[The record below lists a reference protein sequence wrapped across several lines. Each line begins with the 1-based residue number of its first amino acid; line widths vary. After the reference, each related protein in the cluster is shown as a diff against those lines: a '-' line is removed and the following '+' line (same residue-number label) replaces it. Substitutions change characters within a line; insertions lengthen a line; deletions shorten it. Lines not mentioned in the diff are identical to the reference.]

1 MKQWIPSKEQLKSQ
15 AGFWL
20 LVKNR
25 NAILFRIP
33 VELHPGTRKL
43 PKNRRKVFATI
54 VIVRLDDRPHKDMPA
69 KFINVVAAVSY
80 QNFSDNFCKAT
91 GYYIAIARI
100 LVGLSWDKTCKHCY
114 DIYEEGGVEKFLS
127 YVVGHFQ
134 MMYEPKYAF
143 SLDIPEARVIPANSE
158 DVTTFYRRVDL
169 DWWAEKI
176 KQHISKMKPI
186 TRDDALSITGN

>member
-15 AGFWL
+15 AGFWR
-20 LVKNR
+20 LVKSR

-33 VELHPGTRKL
+33 VDIHPGTRAL
-43 PKNRRKVFATI
+43 PKNRRKVFAT
-54 VIVRLDDRPHKDMPA
+54 VVAVRLNDRV
-69 KFINVVAAVSY
+69 IAAVSY
-80 QNFSDNFCKAT
+80 QNFSDNFCKAA

-100 LVGLSWDKTCKHCY
+100 LIGLSWDKTCKHCY

-127 YVVGHFQ
+127 YISDHFK
-134 MMYEPKYAF
+134 MMYEPNYATRF
-143 SLDIPEARVIPANSE
+143 PTGPYTIPPNTENNLIH
-158 DVTTFYRRVDL
+158 YRRQDL
-169 DWWAEKI
+169 IWWAEKI